1 MNHDSKKE
9 LIKSTATRLV
19 KMIIDSMSEETVKLL
34 DEGSEGRE
42 VEQII
47 ISNLHATLFELTSQ
61 IIYIQGRLMY
71 DGDFEKS
78 KIFMRNSIGF
88 IVENIDKMEF
98 N

>member
-1 MNHDSKKE
+1 MKKE

-19 KMIIDSMSEETVKLL
+19 KMIIDDMSNETTFLL
-34 DEGSEGRE
+34 NRGLDGLE

-47 ISNLHATLFELTSQ
+47 VSDLHATLFELTSQ
-61 IIYIQGRLMY
+61 IIHIQGKLMY
-71 DGDFEKS
+71 DGNFEKS
-78 KIFMRNSIGF
+78 KTFMKNSIGF

>member
-1 MNHDSKKE
+1 
-9 LIKSTATRLV
+9 
-19 KMIIDSMSEETVKLL
+19 MIIDSMSEETVKLL
-34 DEGSEGRE
+34 DEGSDGKE

-71 DGDFEKS
+71 DGNFEKS
-78 KIFMRNSIGF
+78 KIFMRSSIGF